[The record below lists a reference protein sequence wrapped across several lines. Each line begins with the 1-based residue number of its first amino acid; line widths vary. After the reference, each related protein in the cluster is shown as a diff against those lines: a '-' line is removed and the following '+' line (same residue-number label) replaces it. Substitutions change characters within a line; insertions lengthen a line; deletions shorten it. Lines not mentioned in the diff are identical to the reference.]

1 MWVLFLCKVQKLS
14 KIMVDL
20 KNIAYPKIDMHAKYA
35 YRTLWVHT
43 MFKRKILKFHINNA
57 NIA

>member
-1 MWVLFLCKVQKLS
+1 MQGP
-14 KIMVDL
+14 KIIENYGRS

-35 YRTLWVHT
+35 YRTLWAHP
-43 MFKRKILKFHINNA
+43 MFERKILKFHINNA

>member
-1 MWVLFLCKVQKLS
+1 
-14 KIMVDL
+14 MVDL

-35 YRTLWVHT
+35 YRTLWAHP
-43 MFKRKILKFHINNA
+43 MFERKILKFHINNA